1 MGDIRHSTDSLRFFK
16 LSKLILLKWFS
27 FAKKQA
33 ERIQFAQSQFAQ
45 SKILP
50 VKQTSYQM
58 PVYSAI
64 LVGTLSPHP
73 RRAFGVIGSLHS
85 QHGFA
90 MKETTGAAQHSV
102 FADKSFMF

>member
-33 ERIQFAQSQFAQ
+33 ERIQFAQ

-102 FADKSFMF
+102 FVDKSFMF